1 MLGGATGSVETV
13 SVMAEPSMFHQHWQY
28 FKRPSTLASE
38 DELGA
43 HAAADWHQSVEVS
56 LVAEVS
62 NGHDISEH
70 VRHSLLVVHP
80 LCP

>member
-1 MLGGATGSVETV
+1 
-13 SVMAEPSMFHQHWQY
+13 MFHQNWQY
-28 FKRPSTLASE
+28 FKLLQVDYVGPRPSTLASE

-62 NGHDISEH
+62 NGHDRSEH